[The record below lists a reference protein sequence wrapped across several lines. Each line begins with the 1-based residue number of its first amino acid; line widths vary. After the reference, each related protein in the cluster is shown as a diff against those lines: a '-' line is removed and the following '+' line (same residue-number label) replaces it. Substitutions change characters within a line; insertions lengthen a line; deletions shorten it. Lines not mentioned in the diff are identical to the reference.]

1 MSSLHFLLRV
11 STWAAL
17 PYRPTLPPKTP
28 GGAWQCQDVNEH
40 RTHGRDCLRGPAA
53 SRDMLFSVSVVEAA
67 LIVALALIVI
77 YLASWLYWGVRRV
90 KDLERRVESLE
101 SKVAESG

>member
-1 MSSLHFLLRV
+1 
-11 STWAAL
+11 
-17 PYRPTLPPKTP
+17 
-28 GGAWQCQDVNEH
+28 
-40 RTHGRDCLRGPAA
+40 
-53 SRDMLFSVSVVEAA
+53 LFSVSVVEAA